1 MKKKLGVNWK
11 QAVENPESVMKQ
23 FDFYLRNLGI
33 RDSTRMSYVDRTQ
46 RFLRFCGKTQPTVD
60 DFNKFR
66 EHLVRSGLSRSSIN
80 NYSFAAKRFYEMNGM
95 EISFPFLKPNN
106 MIPDSFPIEDVK
118 KILKSSRGN
127 LKHHTMLTMLFEC
140 SLRATELC
148 NLNIRDVD
156 LVAHTLHLRDTKNG
170 QDAKIPLSANCI
182 FLLGEYLKIRPNIEI
197 DNRTPLFFTDFGR
210 LWDRRDLYRMFMTY
224 KKAAGVKTK
233 GGLHVFSRHSSAT
246 LMIEKGV
253 DVTIVNKLLRHR
265 SISTTMRYLHVR
277 DEVIRDAHSKFIES
291 LV

>member
-11 QAVENPESVMKQ
+11 QALENPDSVMKQ
-23 FDFYLRNLGI
+23 FDFYLRNTGI
-33 RDSTRMSYVDRTQ
+33 RDSTRVVYVDRIQ

-60 DFNKFR
+60 DFKRFR
-66 EHLVRSGLSRSSIN
+66 EHLIRSRLSRSSIN
-80 NYSFAAKRFYEMNGM
+80 NYSFAAKRFYEMNGI
-95 EISFPFLKPNN
+95 EIEFPFLKPNN
-106 MIPDSFPIEDVK
+106 IIPESFPLEDVK
-118 KILKSSRGN
+118 KILRMSHTN
-127 LKHHTMLTMLFEC
+127 LKHFTMLNLLFEC

-148 NLNIRDVD
+148 NLNIEDVN
-156 LVAHTLHLRDTKNG
+156 LLTATIHLRDTKNG
-170 QDAKIPLSANCI
+170 QDAKIPLSTNCI
-182 FLLGEYLKIRPNIEI
+182 FLLEEYLKIRPNIEI
-197 DNRTPLFFTDFGR
+197 DNRRPLFFTDFGR

-277 DEVIRDAHSKFIES
+277 DEVIRDAHSKFIGS
-291 LV
+291 L